1 MWVGMFE
8 SVVMLVFDILK
19 FILQMLD
26 LTKP

>member
-1 MWVGMFE
+1 MSLGMFE